1 MELRTFVRRYLR
13 SFYFSVFNQIYDPNH
28 ALSDCLQLYK
38 SDIAAHGWE
47 RSVAKPQTPISH
59 EYVTTVTNA
68 FAIEFEVY

>member
-1 MELRTFVRRYLR
+1 MRKKNWLDFFLMY
-13 SFYFSVFNQIYDPNH
+13 VFNQIYDPNH

-59 EYVTTVTNA
+59 QYVTTVTNA